1 MLSIMEEISQFL
13 SCKLSVYEGNK
24 TKILS
29 LSVVSIEK
37 LKFVIDYFNKYPL
50 LGTKYKDFK
59 D

>member
-1 MLSIMEEISQFL
+1 MEEISQFL

-59 D
+59 DW